1 MSLRIGHDADITT
14 FRVEIVR
21 ASGTVYYNGSAFRR
35 IHKSETSHAYYA
47 HPGSH
52 FRVHD
57 ELQVQ
62 EGTVTGE
69 ITEYRGH
76 VGDAAIDGSGFAGNL
91 ATTIDTVQKLAD
103 AVDDLTL
110 GSGGGGVDVS
120 DDTPESPTAS
130 GTSGTSDDASRSDHQ
145 HPAELPDDTVTPGM
159 LVADSAAQRNAMR
172 ARIGAGTSSVSTF
185 SGLGGTL
192 ADSQIPAEIARDSE
206 IPDTAAEI
214 GVDATGFAGNLATT
228 DDDVQTAL
236 ETIDALSLGGG
247 GAGTDDQT
255 AAEVPVTAT
264 GFTGNLSSADDDVQ
278 AALETIDALAV
289 SSGAAGHTPRVNS
302 GTAFPTTP
310 APLSPDMFIFS
321 DDVASGL
328 DWLDTDG
335 STALTA
341 ADNGDLAR
349 YNGTAWVK
357 VINLIG
363 AAGASGEAYQRVDS
377 LVFTAVASTTTQD
390 VQQTLAATGFLVED
404 YESGGESPV
413 TAVASATTFTMKAG
427 VYIIEWAAIVTNSGQ
442 RAAPTLDV
450 QDDADDSVIGSVE
463 FHYIRY
469 ANTAVRY
476 TFTGLLVV
484 AADDTV
490 CKAIVY
496 NKTEDEAFTVSAG
509 HTLRIASLAGGGAT
523 GAQQSGAF
531 SISDVEVIS
540 ALTATTEYGLGTT
553 WLSVID
559 AISPTFTPIDPDDI
573 LWISIGLRVDTE
585 AAPRILIM
593 GSDIRQIDHVTDPLP
608 TGLSSSSEV
617 PGVYYSA
624 RVPQTNEDRTIEIN
638 PTLSW
643 MEARRMAARYGV
655 LFSFSENAAGNITQI
670 RPWVSANTEIDIEY
684 ITITVKGT

>member
-1 MSLRIGHDADITT
+1 
-14 FRVEIVR
+14 
-21 ASGTVYYNGSAFRR
+21 
-35 IHKSETSHAYYA
+35 
-47 HPGSH
+47 
-52 FRVHD
+52 
-57 ELQVQ
+57 
-62 EGTVTGE
+62 
-69 ITEYRGH
+69 
-76 VGDAAIDGSGFAGNL
+76 
-91 ATTIDTVQKLAD
+91 
-103 AVDDLTL
+103 
-110 GSGGGGVDVS
+110 
-120 DDTPESPTAS
+120 
-130 GTSGTSDDASRSDHQ
+130 
-145 HPAELPDDTVTPGM
+145 M

-172 ARIGAGTSSVSTF
+172 TRIGAGTSSVSTF
-185 SGLGGTL
+185 SGLGGNL
-192 ADSQIPAEIARDSE
+192 ADSQIPAIVLRETSE
-206 IPDTAAEI
+206 LPDTAAEI
-214 GVDATGFAGNLATT
+214 GVDATGFTGNLATT

-236 ETIDALSLGGG
+236 ETIDGLSLGGG

-264 GFTGNLSSADDDVQ
+264 GFTGNLSATDDDVQ
-278 AALETIDALAV
+278 TALDTIDGLAV
-289 SSGAAGHTPRVNS
+289 STGAPGADGDDGTDGTDGDDGHTPLVNS
-302 GTAFPTTP
+302 GAAFPTTP
-310 APLSPDMFIFS
+310 APESPDMFIFD

-341 ADNGDLAR
+341 ASNGDLAR

-357 VINLIG
+357 IINLIG
-363 AAGASGEAYQRVDS
+363 ADGASGQAYQRVDS
-377 LVFTAVASTTTQD
+377 LVFTAVGSTTTQD

-413 TAVASATTFTMKAG
+413 AAVASATTFTMKAG
-427 VYIIEWAAIVTNSGQ
+427 VYVIEWAAIVTNSGQ

-450 QDDADDSVIGSVE
+450 QDDSNDAVIGSVE

-469 ANTAVRY
+469 ANTAVRF
-476 TFTGLLVV
+476 TFMGLLVV

-490 CKAIVY
+490 CKAVVY
-496 NKTEDEAFTVSAG
+496 NKTEDEAFTVAAG
-509 HTLRIASLAGGGAT
+509 HTLRIASLAGGPST
-523 GAQQSGAF
+523 SAQQSGAF

-540 ALTATTEYGLGTT
+540 GLTATTEYGLGTT

-593 GSDIRQIDHVTDPLP
+593 GSDIRRIDHVTDPLP

-624 RVPQTNEDRTIEIN
+624 RVPQTNEDRVIEIN